1 MVHNREAFVSC
12 MHSVIFIEKKCYQR
26 SVSIAKLIS
35 CAGIILDIIAWALC
49 GCVILVRIWNIP
61 VWRKLVLLQK
71 REEETLS
78 IITESASKKEKQYL
92 IIHTGRCCE
101 TSMRC
106 VLCNHCW
113 WPCCQA
119 FQKHVLWSP
128 DFVCMSW
135 LGELG
140 FKLGWLGL
148 LRSGRGCKF
157 SWVVVACAET
167 FPHNHNWVPPFCN
180 FRYVLKQKVV
190 WVVYSDFFC
199 FGLDAVAVACLSTS
213 SFIKKEIS

>member
-1 MVHNREAFVSC
+1 MGTLWLRDF
-12 MHSVIFIEKKCYQR
+12 
-26 SVSIAKLIS
+26 
-35 CAGIILDIIAWALC
+35 G
-49 GCVILVRIWNIP
+49 IWNIP

-135 LGELG
+135 LGELV

-190 WVVYSDFFC
+190 WVVYSDFFVL
-199 FGLDAVAVACLSTS
+199 GLVQWHACQQAVLSKRGNKLGLQCLHRPGNV
-213 SFIKKEIS
+213 FLPL